1 MKTTMDKE
9 KIKQALSVVAGKMP
23 NEILGILEYDCKG
36 LSRQEKSL
44 VYSLAI
50 NQPILL
56 KDGDLV
62 RMIEEH
68 RTALRNTR
76 GSLVEDL
83 DEVSLLVKAWRSP
96 QYKKY
101 IKHMMISFLDDTLVF
116 PVEGKFEDECGIC
129 HKPLYQFSNWKAR
142 CESNPGFGEQDRK
155 EYLSIGSKNSKN
167 SICTNCLIQLGIAYD
182 LLEYLY
188 PGFLTKSF

>member
-1 MKTTMDKE
+1 MDKE
-9 KIKQALSVVAGKMP
+9 KIKQALSSISGKMP
-23 NEILGILEYDCKG
+23 NEILYSLEYEIKG

-44 VYSLAI
+44 IYSLAI
-50 NQPILL
+50 NQPIIL

-62 RMIEEH
+62 KLIEEH
-68 RTALRNTR
+68 RTALRNMR
-76 GSLVEDL
+76 GSLQEDL
-83 DEVSLLVKAWRSP
+83 DEVSLIIKAWRSP

-101 IKHMMISFLDDTLVF
+101 IKHMMISFLNESLVF

-129 HKPLYQFSNWKAR
+129 HKPLYQYSNWKMR
-142 CESNPGFGEQDRK
+142 CENNPGFGEQNRK
-155 EYLSIGSKNSKN
+155 EYLSIGSRNSKN
-167 SICTNCLIQLGIAYD
+167 SICTNCLVQLGIAYD